1 MLFGTD
7 ANRTDLRTQ
16 LGRVLDAELTLQEKR
31 LILGDNACRLY
42 GLRGE

>member
-1 MLFGTD
+1 VLFGTD
-7 ANRTDLRTQ
+7 ANWIGPRTQ

-42 GLRGE
+42 GLGGK